1 MSCAPKK
8 CSAFFLTK
16 LCSSSSCFHC
26 QIVTDILSPA
36 ELEQE
41 IRILVEETKS
51 PKSADELLRAYAGRE
66 ADLLKNLRK
75 MKALQDKNDA
85 IRAEVA
91 DLCEKVNSPKSPD
104 ELLSSYK
111 GREDELL
118 KNLRKLSFKQQVRRR
133 EFLSLGL
140 HKRAICLT

>member
-1 MSCAPKK
+1 LP
-8 CSAFFLTK
+8 
-16 LCSSSSCFHC
+16 FHHATLPNC
-26 QIVTDILSPA
+26 DSHSPA

-41 IRILVEETKS
+41 IRILVEETKT
-51 PKSADELLRAYAGRE
+51 PKSADELLKAYAGRE

-85 IRAEVA
+85 IHAEVA
-91 DLCEKVNSPKSPD
+91 ELCEKVNSPKSPD

-118 KNLRKLSFKQQVRRR
+118 KNLKKLSFKQQVRRR
-133 EFLSLGL
+133 NFFLLDYA
-140 HKRAICLT
+140 KKPFA